1 MAEEEGET
9 VVVQSGEHGEL
20 ETNVGGK
27 GTRGRQ
33 NKTSEIDTTANVLE
47 MILERLQSVDG
58 LQQEVESLSGKVE
71 PLVGTFQVLMGTV
84 GSLCETVE
92 SLNTRATTVEAQN

>member
-9 VVVQSGEHGEL
+9 VGVQSGEHGEL

-33 NKTSEIDTTANVLE
+33 NKTSEIDTTAKVLE
-47 MILERLQSVDG
+47 MILERLQSVDR
-58 LQQEVESLSGKVE
+58 LQQEVETLSGKVE
-71 PLVGTFQVLMGTV
+71 PLAGTFQVLISTV
-84 GSLCETVE
+84 RSLC
-92 SLNTRATTVEAQN
+92 QQ